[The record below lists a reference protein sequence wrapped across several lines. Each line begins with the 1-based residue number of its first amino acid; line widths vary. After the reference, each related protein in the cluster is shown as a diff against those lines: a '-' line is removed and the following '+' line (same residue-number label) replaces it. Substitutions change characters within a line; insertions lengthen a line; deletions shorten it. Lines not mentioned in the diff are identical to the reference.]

1 MVLMTNSRAQ
11 FRQRRVLRV
20 SEVAAQLGVCTNTVR
35 NEFREGRLQGVRVG
49 KLILISLDSFEA
61 YLAFSREHEMPGKLE
76 LE

>member
-1 MVLMTNSRAQ
+1 MILMANSRAQ

-20 SEVAAQLGVCTNTVR
+20 SEVASQLGVCTNTVR

-49 KLILISLDSFEA
+49 KLILISVDSFET
-61 YLAFSREHEMPGKLE
+61 YLASNREHEKHEKLE

>member
-1 MVLMTNSRAQ
+1 MMLMANSRAQ

-20 SEVAAQLGVCTNTVR
+20 SEVASQLGVCTNTVR

-49 KLILISLDSFEA
+49 KLILISVDSFET
-61 YLAFSREHEMPGKLE
+61 YLASNREHEKHEKLE